1 MIPQFMFLTTGILL
15 GLSGG
20 LTPGPLLTL
29 VISETLRHGAG
40 AGIRVS
46 LAPLVT
52 DLPIV
57 AAAVIILAKLSDVQP
72 LLGLIALGGAAFL
85 VYLGIESLRFQ
96 GVDIG
101 ANPIR
106 PQSLK
111 KGVIANFLNP
121 NPYLFWFSIGAPTVI
136 KAARVDTLSAVL
148 FVAGF
153 YLLLVGSKL
162 VVAVLVGKSRRLL
175 NSKHYIYAIRCL
187 GFVLLAFAGVF
198 LCDVLEYWGFL

>member
-1 MIPQFMFLTTGILL
+1 MVSQFMFLGTGVLF

-29 VISETLRHGAG
+29 VVSETLKHGTG

-46 LAPLVT
+46 MAPLVT

-57 AAAVIILAKLSDVQP
+57 AAAVLILAQVSNMQP
-72 LLGLIALGGAAFL
+72 LLGGIALGGTVFL
-85 VYLGIESLRFQ
+85 IYLGVESLRFQ
-96 GVDIG
+96 GAELLPETV
-101 ANPIR
+101 R

-111 KGVIANFLNP
+111 KGVVANFLNP

-136 KAARVDTLSAVL
+136 KAGRIDSLAAVL

-153 YLLLVGSKL
+153 YAVLVGSKL
-162 VVAVLVGKSRRLL
+162 TVAVLVGKSRRFLT
-175 NSKHYIYAIRCL
+175 SKRYITAIRCL
-187 GFVLLAFAGVF
+187 GWVLLGFAAVF
-198 LCDVLEYWGFL
+198 LFDVLKYWRIL